1 MDRGVLAAI
10 RLLPTHKK
18 SIVELALSSESFR
31 TLCGD
36 LAEAE
41 LALQRWETSTL
52 PTKEARC
59 AEYRL
64 LIDGLETELRQVID
78 EK

>member
-41 LALQRWETSTL
+41 LALQRWENSTL
-52 PTKEARC
+52 PAKEARC